1 MSLPQPPPL
10 IESINRRP
18 TQKRT
23 NEEESLLV
31 ICTAEITCISSY
43 SYLNNY
49 QHAKKQKQK
58 KKKIPEKH
66 TQHTYILMHIHIK
79 QTTQKVS
86 FNE

>member
-49 QHAKKQKQK
+49 QHAKKQKEK
-58 KKKIPEKH
+58 KKKNPRKTH
-66 TQHTYILMHIHIK
+66 TTHLHIDAHTHKTDNAKGL
-79 QTTQKVS
+79 
-86 FNE
+86 F